1 MAIKTGCL
9 FIISAPSGAGKTSL
23 VKALLKK
30 DSRISLSISYTSRP
44 QRTGETNG
52 CDYHFVDEEAFR
64 RMQARG
70 EFMESAEVYGNL
82 YGTSQKWIN
91 DTIASGQD
99 ILLEID
105 CQGAKQVRRFF
116 AHAIGIFILPPSNIV
131 LEERLIARDQDT
143 AEVIRKR
150 LAAAREEVSH
160 VNEFDYVIIND
171 ELEKAVNDIVSI
183 VNAERLKREKQ
194 IIKYQALI
202 AQLTRNCNS
211 SNPNS

>member
-1 MAIKTGCL
+1 MAMTTGCL

-23 VKALLKK
+23 VKALLNK
-30 DSRISLSISYTSRP
+30 DSRLSLSISYTSRP

-52 CDYHFVDEEAFR
+52 CDYHFVNEETFR
-64 RMQARG
+64 RMQALG

-91 DTIASGQD
+91 DTIESGQD

-105 CQGAKQVRRFF
+105 CQGARQVRHFF
-116 AHAIGIFILPPSNIV
+116 PQAVGIFVLPPSSIV
-131 LEERLIARDQDT
+131 LKERLVTRDQDP
-143 AEVIRKR
+143 ADVIRKR

-160 VNEFDYVIIND
+160 INEFGYVIIND
-171 ELEKAVNDIVSI
+171 ELEKAVNDLVSI
-183 VNAERLKREKQ
+183 VNAERLKRERQ

-202 AQLTRNCNS
+202 AQLT
-211 SNPNS
+211 